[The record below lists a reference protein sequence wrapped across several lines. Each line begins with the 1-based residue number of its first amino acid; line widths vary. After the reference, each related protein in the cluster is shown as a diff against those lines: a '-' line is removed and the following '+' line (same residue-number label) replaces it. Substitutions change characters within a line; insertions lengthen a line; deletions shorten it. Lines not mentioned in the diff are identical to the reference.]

1 MSTIKALKRPR
12 MLIMPLA
19 LTLLAVGL
27 VIFPQLDPPQP
38 QSQTLSF
45 SIGASDPR
53 TATGVHPADILGIG
67 AMPLIACD
75 RFGLICT
82 DPATGAQDDLISLS
96 YGQDFIEIGFPP
108 MQFSVAAGSAGLA
121 GTAVR
126 LESEC
131 RPSEP
136 QSDVFE
142 TGLASSNTQDLDGNG
157 LACSANDGFGL
168 LLSEGDAY
176 DNVDALDRDPCM
188 FVDPNC
194 DGVPEEP
201 IFFTL
206 AAYSPSLATLGATP
220 ADILVSGIDFTPLVW
235 ASGTNDLGLK
245 LNDVIDAICIREDGD
260 GRYGSGDQL
269 LFSLAPG
276 SPSLSLIRANAADLL
291 RAQPVRIGVLA
302 SQLGLAAADNLDA
315 LMCSSE
321 LHFHDLFLPVV
332 RK

>member
-1 MSTIKALKRPR
+1 MSTIKAFKHPR
-12 MLIMPLA
+12 ILIMALA
-19 LTLLAVGL
+19 ASLLAMGL
-27 VIFPQLDPPQP
+27 VILPQMNPPQP

-75 RFGLICT
+75 KLGLICT
-82 DPATGAQDDLISLS
+82 DPASGAQDDLISLS
-96 YGQDFIEIGFPP
+96 YGQDFTETGFPP

-126 LESEC
+126 LESGC

-142 TGLASSNTQDLDGNG
+142 TGLDSSNSQDLDGNG
-157 LACSANDGFGL
+157 LACSTNSGFGL
-168 LLSEGDAY
+168 LLAEGDSY

-206 AAYSPSLATLGATP
+206 AAYSPSLASLGATP

-235 ASGTNDLGLK
+235 ASGPSDLGLK
-245 LNDVIDAICIREDGD
+245 LNDVIDAICIRENGD
-260 GRYGSGDQL
+260 GKFGSGDQL

-276 SPSLSLIRANAADLL
+276 SPSLSLIKANAADLL
-291 RAQPVRIGVLA
+291 RPKPVRIGVLA
-302 SQLGLAAADNLDA
+302 SLLGLAAADNLDA

>member
-12 MLIMPLA
+12 MLVMPLA
-19 LTLLAVGL
+19 LTLLAMGL

-45 SIGASDPR
+45 SIGSGDPR

-75 RFGLICT
+75 KLGLICT

-96 YGQDFIEIGFPP
+96 YGMDFIETGFPA
-108 MQFSVAAGSAGLA
+108 MQFSVAAGSTGLA

-126 LESEC
+126 LESGC

-157 LACSANDGFGL
+157 QACSTNSGFGL
-168 LLSEGDAY
+168 LLAEGDAY
-176 DNVDALDRDPCM
+176 DNVDALDLNPCM
-188 FVDPNC
+188 SVDPNC

-220 ADILVSGIDFTPLVW
+220 VDILVSGIDFTPLVW
-235 ASGTNDLGLK
+235 ASGTSDLGLQRD
-245 LNDVIDAICIREDGD
+245 DVIDAICLRENGD

-276 SPSLSLIRANAADLL
+276 SPSLSLIKANAADLL
-291 RAQPVRIGVLA
+291 RPQPVRIGIPA
-302 SQLGLAAADNLDA
+302 SRLGLATADNLDA

-321 LHFHDLFLPVV
+321 LQFYDMFLPVV